1 MGVRHGAFGP
11 CLPLLILYPVLLTAQ
26 NENDTAEDPIEGG
39 VKLAAWHISEFSIY
53 FSVILT
59 LLGITLFKMYYPKV
73 PYVPDYIPQSLLLI
87 VIGVIFGAI
96 LNAITHQGLENT
108 LWKLSPDM
116 FFHFLLPPI
125 VLDAAY
131 SLYNRT
137 FLDYLGS
144 ILIYAVVGTVL
155 NFLIIGPLMYGLDVA
170 GAMGSKSVDIT
181 FNAYLL
187 FASLIVAVDP
197 VAVLA
202 IFQDIG
208 VEPGLY
214 YMVFGESLLNDAVTV
229 VLYRIMSEFV
239 GVTNVDGAQIGLG
252 IGSFFTIS
260 FGGLIVGVIIGLI
273 TSLFTRWTGH
283 FGCFLIM
290 LMAYFSYIFGETV
303 GWSGIIS
310 MIGCGLVQADYAF
323 HNISSSALTSV
334 RLVIKEIAEVSE
346 AFIFFLIGVQ
356 LFSAEIEWNTGFCLW
371 GMVVC
376 LIARAIAVLLLTF
389 IINWI
394 NVNNLRVTFKQQ
406 AILIYGGL
414 RGAVA
419 FSLGLLVENQEL
431 GPNGVHV
438 RKTIVTG
445 TLFIIL
451 FTVGLMG
458 LTMKPLVKL
467 FHIKLAGKEE
477 LSLFGDLNGNV
488 LDHVLAGVEAMI
500 GSNGRNRIRV
510 FFTRLDDR
518 FTRRWLQRNPETH
531 DERIVRTYEN
541 IALKLHYAT
550 IKPSKSSSYLQ
561 GLPETIRQKHMLES
575 GDSTLHLPSL
585 AVSLSDS
592 RLLEYFTSGQNQDSS
607 TNLNAQSQ
615 ESIEDLHG
623 HKVTF
628 DNTVD
633 LDNAEAFVGP
643 QWRRKSGVID
653 KGGEGNFEKEFFSVL
668 RSKARASR
676 ILRLRKH
683 KAKTSDGRSEDG
695 YDEDSELERRR
706 AQQTAENTA
715 KNRLA
720 TQPGRV
726 NTTSTSLAS
735 TRDEDQLPPRDY
747 PYGPGKDITP
757 KFRIGDD
764 D

>member
-1 MGVRHGAFGP
+1 MGLC
-11 CLPLLILYPVLLTAQ
+11 CLVVELCLLLFILYPVPLMAQ
-26 NENDTAEDPIEGG
+26 NNNNSAEDPIEGG
-39 VKLAAWHISEFSIY
+39 VKLAAWHIEEFSTY
-53 FSVILT
+53 FSIILT
-59 LLGITLFKMYYPKV
+59 LLGVTLFKMYYPKV
-73 PYVPDYIPQSLLLI
+73 PFVPDYIPQSLLLI

-96 LNAITHQGLENT
+96 LNAITGDKLDDT
-108 LWKLSPDM
+108 LWKLRPDM

-144 ILIYAVVGTVL
+144 ILIYAVIGTVL
-155 NFLIIGPLMYGLDVA
+155 NFLIIGPLMYGLDKA
-170 GAMGSKSVDIT
+170 GAMGSSSVGIT

-229 VLYRIMSEFV
+229 VLYRIMSEFIN
-239 GVTNVDGAQIGLG
+239 VTDVEGAQIGLG

-283 FGCFLIM
+283 FGCFLIF
-290 LMAYFSYIFGETV
+290 LMAYFSYIFGETL

-334 RLVIKEIAEVSE
+334 HLVIKEIAEVSE

-356 LFSAEIEWNTGFCLW
+356 LFSEEIEWNTGFCLW

-376 LIARAIAVLLLTF
+376 LIARAIVVLLLTF

-394 NVNNLRVTFKQQ
+394 NLNNLRVTFKQQ

-419 FSLGLLVENQEL
+419 FSLGLLVENKEL
-431 GPNGVHV
+431 GPNGPQV
-438 RKTIVTG
+438 RRIMVTG

-467 FHIKLAGKEE
+467 FRIKLAGKEE

-488 LDHVLAGVEAMI
+488 LDHLLAGVEAII

-561 GLPETIRQKHMLES
+561 GLPETIRQRHMLES
-575 GDSTLHLPSL
+575 GDSTLHLPAL
-585 AVSLSDS
+585 AATFSDS
-592 RLLEYFTSGQNQDSS
+592 RLLEYFTSAQNQDSS
-607 TNLNAQSQ
+607 LNLNAQSY
-615 ESIEDLHG
+615 ESLEDLQG
-623 HKVTF
+623 HRVTF
-628 DNTVD
+628 GGTSD
-633 LDNAEAFVGP
+633 LDSPEAFAGP
-643 QWRRKSGVID
+643 EWRRKSAVIET
-653 KGGEGNFEKEFFSVL
+653 GGDEEFEREFFSVL
-668 RSKARASR
+668 RSKIRASR
-676 ILRLRKH
+676 LLRLRKH
-683 KAKTSDGRSEDG
+683 KSKTIDDRNTAD
-695 YDEDSELERRR
+695 DEDNELERRR
-706 AQQTAENTA
+706 AEQTAANTA
-715 KNRLA
+715 LNRVT
-720 TQPGRV
+720 TQPDHAY
-726 NTTSTSLAS
+726 TTFASPKSTK
-735 TRDEDQLPPRDY
+735 DEAQLPPRDY
-747 PYGPGKDITP
+747 PASSGKDSSP